1 MIDVKILYKYFSLNE
16 KRPKAIPSFQI
27 RLIFKNFDENIS
39 DPKILLSRKITYI
52 LESLSSKNIEKT
64 SNELIIKLLLKIFF
78 IIKGV

>member
-1 MIDVKILYKYFSLNE
+1 M
-16 KRPKAIPSFQI
+16 
-27 RLIFKNFDENIS
+27 FKNFDENIS
-39 DPKILLSRKITYI
+39 DPKNLLSRKITYI